1 MGDDYS
7 RNLKRV
13 TQKGCIMNV
22 VTKADGAVVATT
34 NGQLRGA
41 MNNGIHTFKGI
52 PYGASTA
59 GENRFLA
66 PQPVKAWT
74 GVRDANEFGLRAP
87 QHVRAAVPANA
98 WIRSDTPI
106 GEDCLRL
113 NIYTPAVSEAASGA
127 SKRPVMVYLH
137 GGGYNAGA
145 GDAPGIDG
153 SNLARQGDVVVVT
166 VNHRLNVFGF
176 CHFGVGASEPFA
188 DSGNVGM
195 LDIVVALQWVRD
207 NIAVFGGDAGNV
219 TIYGQS
225 GGASKVAVLMTM
237 PAAKGLFHKAIMQ
250 SGSSHLRLATLET
263 TARALHALLA
273 QLDMP
278 GADPAALQKIPTQ
291 TLLDAYKASVAVTYG
306 NDSFRPVID
315 GRALLND
322 PFDLKSPD
330 LATDIPLMIGS
341 CETEKSFYDVVVDP
355 ATLPMTRD
363 QLFAGVKRFVGI
375 DAAAT
380 AILIDDYESRRPA
393 ISMRDLFNVLTSDH
407 MYRRNAITAAERKS
421 AQGGAP
427 AYLYEFTWKTPV
439 LGGMLKSP
447 HTLCIPFVFGTV
459 NIAEAFVG
467 AGPEPGALSAKVMGA
482 WLAFARTGN
491 PNYEGAPQ
499 WSAFDAQARPTMI
512 FDNQTMVVEDPKPKD
527 RMAINRCPD
536 FVSDE
541 QWSAPD

>member
-1 MGDDYS
+1 
-7 RNLKRV
+7 
-13 TQKGCIMNV
+13 MNV
-22 VTKADGAVVATT
+22 VTKTDGAVVEISK
-34 NGQLRGA
+34 GQIRGA
-41 MNNGIHTFKGI
+41 MNNGVNSFKGV
-52 PYGASTA
+52 PYGDSTA
-59 GENRFLA
+59 GGNRFLA
-66 PQPVKAWT
+66 PQPVQAWT
-74 GVRDANEFGLRAP
+74 GVRDAYDFGLRAP
-87 QHVRAAVPANA
+87 QHDRPAVPANA
-98 WIRSDTPI
+98 WIRSDTPM
-106 GEDCLRL
+106 GEDCLSL
-113 NIYTPAVSEAASGA
+113 NVYTPALSVSGSDSASGA
-127 SKRPVMVYLH
+127 ANRPVMVYLH

-176 CHFGVGASEPFA
+176 CHFGAEASEEFA
-188 DSGNVGM
+188 DSGNAGV
-195 LDIVVALQWVRD
+195 LDIVAALQWVRD
-207 NIAVFGGDAGNV
+207 NITAFGGDAGNV

-250 SGSSHLRLATLET
+250 SGSSHLRLATSET

-278 GADPAALQKIPTQ
+278 GADPAALQKVPTQ
-291 TLLDAYKASVAVTYG
+291 TLLDAYRASVAAAYG
-306 NDSFRPVID
+306 NDSFRPVVD
-315 GRALLND
+315 GRALLNH
-322 PFDLKSPD
+322 PFDLESPD
-330 LATDIPLMIGS
+330 LAADIPLMIGS
-341 CETEKSFYDVVVDP
+341 CETEKSFYDVVADP

-363 QLFAGVKRFVGI
+363 QLFAEVKRFVGI

-380 AILIDDYESRRPA
+380 TALIGDYESRRPG

-407 MYRRNAITAAERKS
+407 MYRRNVITAAERKS

-459 NIAEAFVG
+459 GVAEAFVG
-467 AGPEPGALSAKVMGA
+467 AGPEQDALSAKVMGA

-491 PNYEGAPQ
+491 PNHDGLSQ
-499 WSAFDAQARPTMI
+499 WSVFDAQARPTMV
-512 FDNQTMVVEDPKPKD
+512 FDNQTMVISDPKPED
-527 RMAINRCPD
+527 RLAINNCPA
-536 FVSDE
+536 FISDE
-541 QWSAPD
+541 QWSAAN